1 MAEEKEWKLPAELQP
16 KPEDVGYDLDAVLS
30 AVVGLRSEIP
40 EDAFTASILGTER
53 TGNGVVIRDDGLV
66 LTVGYLIT
74 EAETIWLS
82 TAKGTVVA
90 GHPMAYDQATG
101 FGIVQALGKLGV
113 PAIQRGTAADCRRGD
128 QVIVAGHGGR
138 RRALKAHVVAKRE
151 FAGYWEY
158 VLDEAIFTVPAHP
171 NWGGTAVVDAQG
183 RLTGIGSLL
192 VQERIEDKEI
202 QGNMIVPI
210 DPLEPILDDLLRY
223 GRVNRPPRPWLGIY
237 ATEFNK
243 RLVVAG
249 MAKGGPAD
257 RAKIE
262 VGDMVL
268 AVAGDKVIGL
278 ADLFRK
284 IWAQGRAG
292 VEVKLTLMRGAER
305 VETSVRS
312 VDRSDFLKKPK
323 LH

>member
-1 MAEEKEWKLPAELQP
+1 MAEDKDWKLPADLQP
-16 KPEDVGYDLDAVLS
+16 RPEDVGYDLDAALS

-40 EDAFTASILGTER
+40 EDAFTAGILGTER

-82 TAKGTVVA
+82 TVKGTVVA
-90 GHPMAYDQATG
+90 GYPLAYDQATG

-113 PAIQRGTAADCRRGD
+113 PALARGSAAECRRGD
-128 QVIVAGHGGR
+128 QVVVAGHGGR
-138 RRALKAHVVAKRE
+138 RRALKAHVIAKRE

-171 NWGGTAVVDAQG
+171 NWGGTAVMDAGG
-183 RLTGIGSLL
+183 RLAGIGSLL

-202 QGNMIVPI
+202 QGNMVVPI
-210 DPLEPILDDLLRY
+210 DPLEPILDDMLRY
-223 GRVNRPPRPWLGIY
+223 GRVNRPPRPWLGMY
-237 ATEFNK
+237 TTEFNK

-249 MAKGGPAD
+249 LAKGGPAD
-257 RAKIE
+257 RARVE

-268 AVAGDKVIGL
+268 AVAGEPVAGL
-278 ADLFRK
+278 AELFRK
-284 IWAQGRAG
+284 VWSQGRAG
-292 VEVKLTLMRGAER
+292 AEVKLTLVRGGER
-305 VETSVRS
+305 VEAALRS
-312 VDRSDFLKKPK
+312 VDRNDFLKKPK